1 MARHACGPGIFPL
14 KSTNPRQVWLECFD
28 RVLEGADVKYGFPL
42 EHMEGF
48 KNFLKNFSA
57 WMVNKV

>member
-1 MARHACGPGIFPL
+1 
-14 KSTNPRQVWLECFD
+14 
-28 RVLEGADVKYGFPL
+28 VLEGADVKYGFPM

-57 WMVNKV
+57 WMVNKA

>member
-1 MARHACGPGIFPL
+1 
-14 KSTNPRQVWLECFD
+14 
-28 RVLEGADVKYGFPL
+28 VKYGFPL

-57 WMVNKV
+57 WMVNKA